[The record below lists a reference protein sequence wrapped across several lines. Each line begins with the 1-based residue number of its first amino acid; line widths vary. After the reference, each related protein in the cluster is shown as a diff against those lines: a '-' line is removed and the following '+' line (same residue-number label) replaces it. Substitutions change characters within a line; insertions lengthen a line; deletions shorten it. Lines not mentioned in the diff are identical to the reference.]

1 VTDQPSAGLGWPGAL
16 HPQVQAIVD
25 GDPGDV
31 EPADLWALR
40 AAYTAI
46 VDRLGGTPPAVGA
59 SDEACAGTVPVRIY
73 TPRPAA
79 DGPAGVIVDA
89 HGGGWQMGDLD
100 GFDRVARALCA
111 GSGQHVVSVDYRLV
125 PEHPFPA
132 ARDDVV
138 AALDWASGPGATA
151 RGWDGARIVVAGDSA
166 GAQLAVVAARKRPGC
181 VCAQVLA
188 YPALDATC
196 SSPTY
201 ARLATAPMLTR
212 EEMAHLWQDYCG
224 EQDPRHPDL
233 SPLLAGDGHAG
244 APPTLLVL
252 PSHDVLRGDGEA
264 YAALL
269 RTAGV
274 DVEVREC
281 PGMVHGFL
289 RWAGAVDEAGR
300 SLAAMG
306 AYAAATIARQGGDGS
321 RPDDE
326 RLGRT

>member
-1 VTDQPSAGLGWPGAL
+1 MTQEPSAGLGWPDAL
-16 HPQVQAIVD
+16 HPQIQALVD

-31 EPADLWALR
+31 EPGDLWALR
-40 AAYTAI
+40 AAYSAI

-59 SDEACAGTVPVRIY
+59 CEDHCVGEVPVRVY
-73 TPRPAA
+73 SPRPAA
-79 DGPAGVIVDA
+79 DGPAGVILYT

-111 GSGQHVVSVDYRLV
+111 GSGQHVVSVDYRLA

-138 AALDWASGPGATA
+138 AALDWARGPGAEEH
-151 RGWDGARIVVAGDSA
+151 GWDGARVVVAGDSA
-166 GAQLAVVAARKRPGC
+166 GAQLAVVAARCRPEA
-181 VCAQVLA
+181 VCAQILA

-201 ARLATAPMLTR
+201 ARLAGAPMLSR
-212 EEMAHLWQDYCG
+212 EVMQQLWDDYCAG
-224 EQDPRHPDL
+224 EDPRHPDL
-233 SPLLAGDGHAG
+233 SPLLADDGHAG

-269 RTAGV
+269 REAEV
-274 DVEVREC
+274 AVEVREC

-300 SLAAMG
+300 SLAAMA
-306 AYAAATIARQGGDGS
+306 AYAAAAIA
-321 RPDDE
+321 E
-326 RLGRT
+326 GRA

>member
-1 VTDQPSAGLGWPGAL
+1 MSQEASAGLGWPDAL
-16 HPQVQAIVD
+16 HPQIQALVD
-25 GDPGDV
+25 GEPGDV
-31 EPADLWALR
+31 EPGDLWALR
-40 AAYTAI
+40 AAYAAI

-59 SDEACAGTVPVRIY
+59 CDEASASGVPVRVY

-79 DGPAGVIVDA
+79 DGPAGVIVYA

-100 GFDRVARALCA
+100 GFDRVGRALCA
-111 GSGQHVVSVDYRLV
+111 GSGQHVVSVDYRLA

-132 ARDDVV
+132 ARDDVIT
-138 AALDWASGPGATA
+138 ALDWARGPGAQDY
-151 RGWDGARIVVAGDSA
+151 GWDGTRIVMSGDSA
-166 GAQLAVVAARKRPGC
+166 GGQLAVVAARARPGV
-181 VCAQVLA
+181 VCAQLLA

-201 ARLATAPMLTR
+201 ERLATAPMLTR
-212 EEMAHLWQDYCG
+212 EVMRQLWDDYCG
-224 EQDPRHPDL
+224 QEDPRHPDL
-233 SPLLAGDGHAG
+233 SPLLADDRCAG
-244 APPTLLVL
+244 APPTMLVL

-269 RTAGV
+269 QEAGV
-274 DVEVREC
+274 PVDVRDC

-306 AYAAATIARQGGDGS
+306 AYAAAAIAAGGAA
-321 RPDDE
+321 P
-326 RLGRT
+326 